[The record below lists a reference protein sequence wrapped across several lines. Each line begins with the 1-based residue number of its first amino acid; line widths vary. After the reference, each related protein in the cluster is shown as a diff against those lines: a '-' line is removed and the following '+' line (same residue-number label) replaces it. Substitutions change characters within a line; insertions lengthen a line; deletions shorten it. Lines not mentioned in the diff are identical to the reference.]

1 MQWQQIHSPD
11 EVEAVQKR
19 SYDKPQVILKHSTRC
34 NISAMSKARLERAY
48 TDSADALDWHLL
60 LVVEDR
66 RASSHAAELFDVH
79 HQSPQLM
86 LIVNGECIFEET
98 HGEISLQ
105 DTLDALSE
113 HQAA

>member
-1 MQWQQIHSPD
+1 MQWHSIQSPD
-11 EVEAVQKR
+11 EVDVVQQR
-19 SYDKPQVILKHSTRC
+19 SHDKPQVILKHSTRC

-48 TDSADALDWHLL
+48 TDAADTLDWHLL

-66 RASSHAAELFDVH
+66 PASNHAAEVFSVY

-98 HGEISLQ
+98 HGEIALQ
-105 DTLDALSE
+105 DTLDALRE